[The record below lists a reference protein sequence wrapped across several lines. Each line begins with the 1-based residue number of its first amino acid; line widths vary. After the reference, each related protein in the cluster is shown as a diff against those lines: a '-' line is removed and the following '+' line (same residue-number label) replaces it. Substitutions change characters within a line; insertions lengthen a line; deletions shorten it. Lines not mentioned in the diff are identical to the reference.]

1 MAETDTHPP
10 QKVHRSAD
18 SAADAPG
25 LKEDLLRVEAF
36 AAVASTAHVA
46 LVETH
51 ISWVFLLDRDV
62 FKIKKPVELGFLDFD
77 SPEKRRR
84 ACEDEVRL
92 NNRLAPDVY
101 QGVVPVTRDDDGRC
115 IVGGTTAPIDWA
127 VHMRR
132 LSDDDRADRMLAAGT
147 LTGEFVD
154 RIAARMAAFHRGAR
168 TDEEVAR
175 FGRTSV
181 VARNIEENFEQTRGS
196 LARSVGPSEADE
208 IALWQT
214 RFVREESRRFEQ
226 RIAQGRVRDGHGDLR
241 LEHVYRDEQGG
252 IRVLDCI
259 EFNERFRYADTCA
272 DIAFLS
278 MDLAAHG
285 RVDLAERF
293 LATYAREADDYDLYT
308 VVDFYESYRA
318 FVRGKV
324 ASILASDSSAND
336 DARRRASEEARR
348 YFRLALSFC
357 RPPLVPPCLVAVA
370 GVIAS
375 GKSSVAARLGIEMSA
390 PVLEAD
396 RTRKS
401 MLGVDP
407 YRRIDESAWKGAY
420 DPAFTDRVYEEIVRR
435 AGVILSSGRP
445 VVLDASFRTGE
456 LRRIA
461 RDVAVAHGVPFR
473 LVECRAPR
481 DVCLARLAVR
491 EREESVSDGRR
502 AIFDQFVAG
511 YEPVLEIVPGEHIA
525 IDTTRPLDEN
535 LEALRRQLG
544 AWPRGLTV

>member
-1 MAETDTHPP
+1 MTESEKRPP
-10 QKVHRSAD
+10 QTMRRSAD
-18 SAADAPG
+18 SAADG
-25 LKEDLLRVEAF
+25 SSLKEDLLRVEAF
-36 AAVASTAHVA
+36 AGVASSASVT

-62 FKIKKPVELGFLDFD
+62 FKVKKPVELGFLDFE
-77 SPEKRRR
+77 SPDKRRR

-92 NNRLAPDVY
+92 NGRLAPGVY
-101 QGVVPVTRDDDGRC
+101 RGVVPVTRADDGRC
-115 IVGGTTAPIDWA
+115 VVGGTTAPIDWA
-127 VHMRR
+127 VHMAR

-147 LTGEFVD
+147 LSGEFVD
-154 RIAARMAAFHRGAR
+154 RIAARMAAFHKGAR

-175 FGRTSV
+175 FGRGSAI
-181 VARNIEENFEQTRGS
+181 ARNIEENFEQTRGALDRS
-196 LARSVGPSEADE
+196 LGSSEADE
-208 IALWQT
+208 IVRWQT
-214 RFVREESRRFEQ
+214 RFVREESRRFDQ
-226 RIAQGRVRDGHGDLR
+226 RIAQGRIRDGHGDLR

-259 EFNERFRYADTCA
+259 EFNERFRYADVCA

-285 RVDLAERF
+285 RVDLAERC
-293 LATYAREADDYDLYT
+293 LATYAREADDYDLYA

-324 ASILASDSSAND
+324 ASMLACDTGANPD
-336 DARRRASEEARR
+336 VRRRASEEARR
-348 YFRLALSFC
+348 FFRLALSFD
-357 RPPLVPPCLVAVA
+357 RPPLVQPCLVAVA

-375 GKSSVAARLGIEMSA
+375 GKSSVAARLGLEMSA
-390 PVLEAD
+390 PVLESD

-407 YRRIDESAWKGAY
+407 YRRVDESAWKGGY
-420 DPAFTDRVYEEIVRR
+420 DPAFTERVYEEIFRR

-445 VVLDASFRTGE
+445 VVLDASFRTPE
-456 LRRIA
+456 LRRSA
-461 RDVAVAHGVPFR
+461 RNVAVAHGVPFR

-491 EREESVSDGRR
+491 ERQESISDGRR
-502 AIFDQFVAG
+502 AIFDPFVAS
-511 YEPVLEIVPGEHIA
+511 YEPVRELLPEEYLPV
-525 IDTTRPLDEN
+525 DTTRPLDEN
-535 LEALRRQLG
+535 VDTLRRQLG
-544 AWPRGLTV
+544 AWPPGLTG